1 LIPLPP
7 DEKVPLWV
15 QERESKR
22 CSTVLAEYVQHLY
35 AVVHRAY
42 PLAIIDPM
50 APEDEEQYPD
60 EYDGYEDHLLV

>member
-1 LIPLPP
+1 
-7 DEKVPLWV
+7 
-15 QERESKR
+15 
-22 CSTVLAEYVQHLY
+22 VLAEYVQHLY